1 MRRLA
6 PHYAPR
12 DKPAVTGSEVAAYLV
27 ALSALWAVSDWPLHD
42 IAEVVLDSVHMV
54 EHITIAL
61 ILPPLVIVGVP
72 GWLWRVV
79 LEPIMA
85 LARRITH
92 PIKGL
97 IAFNAVFAA
106 THWPPILAIQNICL
120 RTLLVSGAAATAP
133 TKPAWPQVSYQFS
146 PTLPH
151 KRLVGKAKD
160 RVGSDRW
167 NLRSVRISPCLTVVL
182 DGAGYGREDLIR

>member
-1 MRRLA
+1 MNIGELVPWKPHPEVWILVVTLAGSYGWAMRRLA

-42 IAEVVLDSVHMV
+42 IAEDVLDSVHMV

-61 ILPPLVIVGVP
+61 ILPPLVIGGVP

-97 IAFNAVFAA
+97 VAFNAVFAD
-106 THWPPILAIQNICL
+106 TRNPEHM
-120 RTLLVSGAAATAP
+120 S
-133 TKPAWPQVSYQFS
+133 
-146 PTLPH
+146 
-151 KRLVGKAKD
+151 
-160 RVGSDRW
+160 
-167 NLRSVRISPCLTVVL
+167 
-182 DGAGYGREDLIR
+182 EDLACFWGSGHSTNETGLAPGFLSVLTDPAT